1 MNFNSYQ
8 TKARATAKYPIIG
21 HGVIYPTLGL
31 TNEAGEVAGKIKK
44 IFRDKDGVISEAD
57 KDALKAEL
65 GDVLWYI
72 AQVATELDLS
82 LDDIAEYNIAKL
94 LDRLERG
101 KIKGDGDNR

>member
-1 MNFNSYQ
+1 MNFSDYQ
-8 TKARATAKYPIIG
+8 TKARATAKYPEIG

-31 TNEAGEVAGKIKK
+31 ANEAGEVVGKIKK
-44 IFRDKDGVISEAD
+44 IFRDKEGVFSEAD

-72 AQVATELDLS
+72 AQVATELGLS
-82 LDDIAEYNIAKL
+82 LNEIAEYNIAKL